1 MAISIDWGTKVIF
14 VPQADL
20 TFVSGTLY
28 SLDVDQFRKDL
39 NALQYSFE
47 GMPNPTTHLHN
58 TEVTIAGVTYARQVI
73 ITNGYT
79 VTFEDGQYAVRLE
92 GANNNIFDEGII
104 NRNQVSIIPTNSSGL
119 TIVET
124 GVSGL
129 TPAESAKLLGLDAET
144 AGAVW
149 DMLASAGTAT
159 PDSMGEL
166 VEKVRKLAALI
177 PGGL

>member
-39 NALQYSFE
+39 N
-47 GMPNPTTHLHN
+47 
-58 TEVTIAGVTYARQVI
+58 
-73 ITNGYT
+73 
-79 VTFEDGQYAVRLE
+79 
-92 GANNNIFDEGII
+92 
-104 NRNQVSIIPTNSSGL
+104 
-119 TIVET
+119 
-124 GVSGL
+124 
-129 TPAESAKLLGLDAET
+129 AKLLGLDAET